1 MSMNA
6 AKNRILILGA
16 AGFIGTNLTLRL
28 LEEKERL
35 LLFDRPDAV
44 YPAKVQK
51 AIRDGKAGRIDGS
64 FSEPNAEGWLTLI
77 PQLFEV
83 DTVYHLI
90 STTCPTNS
98 NQDVA
103 VEMEE
108 NLIATVRFLDACVKA
123 GVKKVV
129 FLSSGGTVYG
139 KEHTGICREE
149 EEAFPITSYGV
160 QKLAIEKMLYL
171 YHEMYGLDYRIVRL
185 SNPYGPYQRPNGV
198 QGVVTTFTWKAL
210 NGQPIEIYGDGS
222 VVRDYIYIS
231 DAIDGILK
239 IARGEK
245 KNRLYNLGRGEGRS
259 VADVVEAITKVLGK
273 RPEVIYRPTRPV
285 DVPVNVLDI
294 SRFKEDFGTFEPVS
308 LQTGIRRLLDFF
320 TEQEA

>member
-1 MSMNA
+1 MYNSA

-28 LEEKERL
+28 LAEKKQPV
-35 LLFDRPDAV
+35 LFDRAGV
-44 YPAKVQK
+44 AYPAAVQK
-51 AIRDGKAGRIDGS
+51 AIDAGCAEAVFGS
-64 FSEPNAEGWLTLI
+64 FSAPGEGGWIQLL
-77 PQLFEV
+77 PQLNEV

-98 NQDVA
+98 NRDVA
-103 VEMEE
+103 AEMED
-108 NLIATVRFLDACVKA
+108 NLISTIRFLDACVKA
-123 GVKKVV
+123 GVKKIV

-149 EEAFPITSYGV
+149 EEAFPISSYGV

-222 VVRDYIYIS
+222 VVRDYIYIE
-231 DAIDGILK
+231 DAVEGILR
-239 IARGEK
+239 IADREGK
-245 KNRLYNLGRGEGRS
+245 HRLYNLGRGEGRTVS
-259 VADVVEAITKVLGK
+259 DVVEAITKVLGK
-273 RPEVIYRPTRPV
+273 RPEVIYKPGRPV

-294 SRFKEDFGTFEPVS
+294 SRFREDFGAFEPVS
-308 LQTGIRRLLDFF
+308 LQTGIRRLVDFYRQ
-320 TEQEA
+320 QEA